1 MEYYL
6 RQAVVVIVKDNYVAR
21 GTVAQVTQNE
31 VLLAD
36 YNLAPMTN
44 LEEYICKGS
53 GDDYL
58 IIPKVNVI
66 SMCRK

>member
-6 RQAVVVIVKDNYVAR
+6 KQAVVVIVKDNYVAH
-21 GTVAQVTQNE
+21 GTVVQVTQNE
-31 VLLAD
+31 VLLAN
-36 YNLAPMTN
+36 YHMAPMTD

>member
-6 RQAVVVIVKDNYVAR
+6 RKEVVVIVKDNYVAR
-21 GTVAQVTQNE
+21 WTLAQVTQNE
-31 VLLAD
+31 VLLA
-36 YNLAPMTN
+36 NCNMAPMTN
-44 LEEYICKGS
+44 LEEYICKDS